1 LLTTFRKGGGYR
13 GGLGQD
19 EQRHGHGALLLLGI
33 AGRWLG
39 LLFTIEFLVAFF
51 YVKLP
56 AGFNGA
62 RLDLMLLVGGLL
74 IFLAGPGRAAVDALW
89 LEEDDSARYQIME
102 RAV

>member
-39 LLFTIEFLVAFF
+39 LLFTIKFLVAFF

-89 LEEDDSARYQIME
+89 LEEDDRARYQIME